1 MCVLVGTRPTS
12 PSDSA
17 TQISAIV
24 PADAVSGLI
33 RVAIGASVAKSDSKF
48 TVGKTLGIGSFT
60 PTSGGVG
67 TRVVITGRGFSSV
80 TGVRFGGTPA
90 SNITVDSTTQITAVV
105 PSGAASGR
113 IEVDS
118 GGRSATTVAAFTV
131 TATTVRSFSPESG
144 NAGDTVT
151 LVGENLDAVVEVR
164 FTGGATSTFAVTPDG
179 RGLSVQVP
187 AGTVTGSITVVTTD
201 GPTGVGGVFHV
212 LPKLTSISHGAQAS
226 HDTDSFSFR
235 LHGEQLSDVVDVDF
249 AGTPVTWSLV
259 DDSEI
264 DVTVPTDGPRWGTF
278 HLTVPSPDGQ
288 SIDSPV
294 AGVGID
300 TVLVVLVS
308 PGGQEDDATP
318 ASADFAFNSRANE
331 WFHRVS
337 YGKFAISATVTPWLP
352 IAQVSGCDLT
362 TLTNESDAAM
372 RTAGYSPSGYDHVVY
387 YFPDRPACSFLGVAT
402 VGGSQ
407 VWLDGDLTTDT
418 ITHEL
423 GHNLGLRHAN
433 LLRCTDASGQPV
445 TESDTCTT
453 VEYGDPYS
461 VMGGGGSY
469 TASERDYIGWLNG
482 RVTTVTTSGIYSLDP
497 TEIPQSGALALK
509 IPVGNKVYWLEYR
522 YPSDPD
528 TFIEGSA
535 CDWQGVQVRESPA
548 DNSGIS
554 SLLEFGPDT
563 SCASLAWGSSW
574 TDPTGELTINSLG
587 SPVTGTTGMHVVITL
602 QSGPTNRWLR
612 EAFPGLT
619 YQRDGLG
626 ENHANG
632 VANRVGLFAGSAG
645 QLHPAD
651 GRDRDSDCEVDRLVG
666 KRDLLA
672 LLRLFHERRHL
683 ALQLFGVPEHVS
695 KAEVTHRSW
704 RIAAVQCRSVGFGI
718 DAVEQRRGVGLGAR
732 LGLGDAGV
740 DHRPYLGLE
749 RGVLVVGELLVQLEP
764 RPEACKRILLG
775 VLRKQF
781 AGHIGRV
788 VVDGV
793 ALHPQGHQFEHRR
806 AATRA
811 GLLDRAQP
819 LAVHGEHVSAVHHDS
834 LEAVRGAAV
843 GQVLAGVLE
852 PVGRRVGELVVVDHV
867 HDGELAHPGEV
878 HRLVHVAAG
887 RGAVATP
894 AKRHAVLFRSWNAR
908 AMPVITVI
916 IAGRWLTPASRPAPG
931 PKSLERRFESRPP
944 VAPPTRPM
952 NWQKM
957 GAGLTPRTTCTPRFR
972 WSGEAT
978 SNSPIALA
986 IPIDAASF
994 PRPV

>member
-1 MCVLVGTRPTS
+1 MSRRIVGVVSSVVLLAAGVLTMGASAALAAAPTVSAISPTSGPAGTRVVITGTGLSGASSVRLGGKEATFTLDSPTQITAAVPEGIAKGRVRVATPAGVARSATVFTLLKPAVSFFAPTS
-12 PSDSA
+12 GVKGTSVTITGTGFLGATSVRFGGHEANFTVDSA

-48 TVGKTLGIGSFT
+48 TVGKALGIGSFT
-60 PTSGGVG
+60 PTTGGVG

-118 GGRSATTVAAFTV
+118 GGRSATTVTAFTV
-131 TATTVRSFSPESG
+131 TSTTVRSFSPESG

-164 FTGGATSTFAVTPDG
+164 FTGGATSTFAVAPDG
-179 RGLSVQVP
+179 RSLNVQVP

-235 LHGEQLSDVVDVDF
+235 LHGEQLSDVVDVEF

-264 DVTVPTDGPRWGTF
+264 DVTVPTGGPRWGTF

-308 PGGQEDDATP
+308 PGGQQDDATP

-337 YGKFAISATVTPWLP
+337 YGKFAISATATQWLP

-433 LLRCTDASGQPV
+433 LLRCTDASGETV

-469 TASERDYIGWLNG
+469 TASERDYLGWLNG

-574 TDPTGELTINSLG
+574 TDPTGELTIDSLG

-602 QSGPTNRWLR
+602 Q
-612 EAFPGLT
+612 
-619 YQRDGLG
+619 
-626 ENHANG
+626 
-632 VANRVGLFAGSAG
+632 
-645 QLHPAD
+645 
-651 GRDRDSDCEVDRLVG
+651 
-666 KRDLLA
+666 
-672 LLRLFHERRHL
+672 
-683 ALQLFGVPEHVS
+683 
-695 KAEVTHRSW
+695 
-704 RIAAVQCRSVGFGI
+704 
-718 DAVEQRRGVGLGAR
+718 
-732 LGLGDAGV
+732 
-740 DHRPYLGLE
+740 
-749 RGVLVVGELLVQLEP
+749 
-764 RPEACKRILLG
+764 
-775 VLRKQF
+775 
-781 AGHIGRV
+781 
-788 VVDGV
+788 
-793 ALHPQGHQFEHRR
+793 
-806 AATRA
+806 
-811 GLLDRAQP
+811 
-819 LAVHGEHVSAVHHDS
+819 
-834 LEAVRGAAV
+834 
-843 GQVLAGVLE
+843 
-852 PVGRRVGELVVVDHV
+852 
-867 HDGELAHPGEV
+867 
-878 HRLVHVAAG
+878 
-887 RGAVATP
+887 
-894 AKRHAVLFRSWNAR
+894 
-908 AMPVITVI
+908 
-916 IAGRWLTPASRPAPG
+916 
-931 PKSLERRFESRPP
+931 
-944 VAPPTRPM
+944 
-952 NWQKM
+952 
-957 GAGLTPRTTCTPRFR
+957 
-972 WSGEAT
+972 
-978 SNSPIALA
+978 
-986 IPIDAASF
+986 
-994 PRPV
+994 